1 MIRKATLK
9 DIDSIMPITKAC
21 GRHMINLGIYQ
32 WNDYYPNRA
41 AFEND
46 VKRDELYVLEV
57 NDQVVGCIAIST
69 FKDEEYLDVDWLTK
83 TDNSIYIHRVAVHPD
98 YQGQGMAQKL
108 MDFAEDWARDNK
120 FESIRLDT
128 FSKNLRNQKF
138 YELRGYKK
146 LSDIY
151 FPKQSEYPFHCYEL
165 LL

>member
-1 MIRKATLK
+1 MIRKATLQ
-9 DIDSIMPITKAC
+9 DIDSIIPITKAC
-21 GRHMINLGIYQ
+21 GQYMISKGIYQ

-46 VKRDELYVLEV
+46 VDRDELYVIEIDGNV
-57 NDQVVGCIAIST
+57 IGCIVIST
-69 FKDEEYLDVDWLTK
+69 LKDDEYLDVDWIT
-83 TDNSIYIHRVAVHPD
+83 TSDNSIYVHRLAIHPK
-98 YQGQGMAQKL
+98 YQGNGLAQQL
-108 MDFAEDWARDNK
+108 MDFAEDWARTNK

-128 FSKNLRNQKF
+128 FSKNERNQKF
-138 YELRGYKK
+138 YELRGYQK

>member
-1 MIRKATLK
+1 MIRKATRM

-21 GRHMINLGIYQ
+21 GQHMIRKGIYQ

-46 VKRDELYVLEV
+46 VKRNELYVIELEAKV
-57 NDQVVGCIAIST
+57 IGCIAIST
-69 FKDEEYLDVDWLTK
+69 HKDEEYLDVDWLTK
-83 TDNSIYIHRVAVHPD
+83 SENSIYIHRVAIHPD
-98 YQGQGMAQKL
+98 YQGQGLAQQL
-108 MDFAEDWARDNK
+108 MDFAEDMARTNN

-128 FSKNLRNQKF
+128 FSKNKRNQKF

-146 LSDIY
+146 RSDIY

>member
-9 DIDSIMPITKAC
+9 DIDSIIAITKAC
-21 GRHMINLGIYQ
+21 GQHMISQGIFQ
-32 WNDYYPNRA
+32 WNDYYPSRS

-46 VKRDELYVLEV
+46 IERNELYVIEV
-57 NDQVVGCIAIST
+57 HKNVIGCIVIST
-69 FKDEEYLDVDWLTK
+69 LKDDEYFDVDWITVS
-83 TDNSIYIHRVAVHPD
+83 DNSVYIHRLAIHPD
-98 YQGQGMAQKL
+98 YQGRGMAQKL
-108 MDFAEDWARDNK
+108 MSFAEDWARTNK

-128 FSKNLRNQKF
+128 FSKNKRNQEF
-138 YELRGYKK
+138 YELRGYQK